1 MFYVFVVILNA
12 CPPQKG
18 REESLLYLLKGKSNN
33 MKWYHYIAAFF
44 AGAFLANVVPHF
56 IHGVSGDPFPSPF
69 ANPPGKGLSSPL
81 VNVIWACFN
90 LLAGYVLLKV
100 SKITTKNNLAMLV
113 LFLGILAISIQAS
126 ITFVDKLK

>member
-1 MFYVFVVILNA
+1 
-12 CPPQKG
+12 
-18 REESLLYLLKGKSNN
+18 

-81 VNVIWACFN
+81 VNVLWGCFN
-90 LLAGYVLLKV
+90 LLAGYVLLRV
-100 SKITTKNNLAMLV
+100 SKTTTKNNLAMLV
-113 LFLGILAISIQAS
+113 LFLGILAISILS
-126 ITFVDKLK
+126 GITFMDKVKL

>member
-1 MFYVFVVILNA
+1 
-12 CPPQKG
+12 
-18 REESLLYLLKGKSNN
+18 

-56 IHGVSGDPFPSPF
+56 IHGISGDPFPSPF

-90 LLAGYVLLKV
+90 LIVGFILLRV
-100 SKITTKNNLAMLV
+100 SKATIKNNLAMIV
-113 LFLGILAISIQAS
+113 LFLGILAISILNCFA
-126 ITFVDKLK
+126 FMDKVKL

>member
-1 MFYVFVVILNA
+1 MLN
-12 CPPQKG
+12 
-18 REESLLYLLKGKSNN
+18 LYLTLGIFIIILTSNGVII

-56 IHGVSGDPFPSPF
+56 IHGISGDPFPSPF

-90 LLAGYVLLKV
+90 LLAGYVLLRV
-100 SKITTKNNLAMLV
+100 SKITFKNSLSMLV

-126 ITFVDKLK
+126 IVFMDKMKL

>member
-1 MFYVFVVILNA
+1 
-12 CPPQKG
+12 
-18 REESLLYLLKGKSNN
+18 

-56 IHGVSGDPFPSPF
+56 IHGISGDPFPTPF

-90 LLAGYVLLKV
+90 LLAGYVLLRV
-100 SKITTKNNLAMLV
+100 SKITFKNSLAMLV

-126 ITFVDKLK
+126 IVFMDKVKL

>member
-1 MFYVFVVILNA
+1 
-12 CPPQKG
+12 
-18 REESLLYLLKGKSNN
+18 

-81 VNVIWACFN
+81 VNVLWACFN
-90 LLAGYVLLKV
+90 LIVGFILLRV
-100 SKITTKNNLAMLV
+100 SKATIKNNLAMIV
-113 LFLGILAISIQAS
+113 LFLGILAISILLS
-126 ITFVDKLK
+126 IAFMDKVKL